1 MDKLSEMERTSQKSE
16 DNYSKRINRFLNSV
30 KEEAQNK
37 SALACDL
44 VLFVIGFLLTRCH
57 AVFGAHPIGIAFLSA
72 MPFGVWPTLFGAA
85 IGGISMGLNGVIL
98 AAATAIVVFLR
109 AAVSS
114 AEIKPGKAGV
124 LFGESLLLR
133 TSISI
138 LGGFIT
144 AVCEII
150 VSGFNESSILYGLS
164 MIIIPPIVC
173 SIFSGLF
180 PSKISLGS
188 LIDKSKELFNKPL
201 EGGQLIFFRISAL
214 ALFFFIGLS
223 FRGVDIM
230 GITVGYIYSGLVTLL
245 IARRFGA
252 LLGMA
257 TGLASS
263 IGLSFSFSIS
273 FALAGL
279 CSGALFGF
287 GNGYAIVVGGVA
299 LLAFSAYRNGLT
311 GLLGVMPEYL
321 LSSAALLPLLK
332 SKEKEKEE
340 TPPTDEKASEDM
352 VGTMALAY
360 QNGYSGSVAS
370 LANTLLRLSG
380 VIKSYSHAP
389 GFLST
394 EEYREIVISVAEKYC
409 IGCEG
414 NRLCANEG
422 IRPCIKKADEI
433 SEILAYG
440 RRISPSDVNTSTEFC
455 LLADRVAEEINR
467 ETARVEQANYV
478 MQGRC
483 TGAEEYELISK
494 MLEDASRRD
503 TEEMTVDNSMT
514 AALTEAF
521 RKCGF
526 ENGTIRVFGKRRR
539 HFILAG
545 EDSEGKRITSFELRR
560 SIEEVAGVKLCAP
573 EYFRKGSMALMECGI
588 RRKLSVSIATA
599 SVPGSEREISG
610 DTISTFETEDDYFYA
625 LISDGMGSGEVAKE
639 TSEFASEFIKSGV
652 EIGGARDGLMYMLNR
667 AIKERPEECS
677 ATIDLLELDLLNG
690 QGVFTKSG
698 AAPSFIKRDT
708 SLFRIRSHTAPIGLM
723 TSIDA
728 ERIKAEIKPGDHII
742 MMSDGVADES
752 DDAAWLLLLLGEE
765 AEKDLKKYAE
775 KIINEARKNKQTR
788 DDMSVIV
795 IRVDGI

>member
-1 MDKLSEMERTSQKSE
+1 
-16 DNYSKRINRFLNSV
+16 
-30 KEEAQNK
+30 
-37 SALACDL
+37 
-44 VLFVIGFLLTRCH
+44 
-57 AVFGAHPIGIAFLSA
+57 
-72 MPFGVWPTLFGAA
+72 
-85 IGGISMGLNGVIL
+85 
-98 AAATAIVVFLR
+98 
-109 AAVSS
+109 
-114 AEIKPGKAGV
+114 
-124 LFGESLLLR
+124 
-133 TSISI
+133 
-138 LGGFIT
+138 
-144 AVCEII
+144 
-150 VSGFNESSILYGLS
+150 
-164 MIIIPPIVC
+164 
-173 SIFSGLF
+173 
-180 PSKISLGS
+180 
-188 LIDKSKELFNKPL
+188 
-201 EGGQLIFFRISAL
+201 
-214 ALFFFIGLS
+214 
-223 FRGVDIM
+223 
-230 GITVGYIYSGLVTLL
+230 
-245 IARRFGA
+245 
-252 LLGMA
+252 
-257 TGLASS
+257 
-263 IGLSFSFSIS
+263 
-273 FALAGL
+273 
-279 CSGALFGF
+279 
-287 GNGYAIVVGGVA
+287 
-299 LLAFSAYRNGLT
+299 
-311 GLLGVMPEYL
+311 
-321 LSSAALLPLLK
+321 
-332 SKEKEKEE
+332 
-340 TPPTDEKASEDM
+340 M

-414 NRLCANEG
+414 NRLCAKEG

-433 SEILAYG
+433 ADILASG

-560 SIEEVAGVKLCAP
+560 SIEKVAGVKLCAP

-625 LISDGMGSGEVAKE
+625 LISDGMGSGEIAKE

-652 EIGGARDGLMYMLNR
+652 EAGGARDGLMYMLNR